1 MLTIASL
8 LVLAALIWGSF
19 NLWISPEGLIGKS
32 TAEPEKSHEFKQMLV
47 PIADVSSSDLL
58 LDISENSTRHIQG
71 SIVIP
76 YDNFMRDGKFM
87 SVPEIT
93 QILGDAGISR
103 NDSIVIYGE
112 CMPCGGGPAPATFVY
127 FMMKVLGHENVRVLD
142 GTIEDW
148 AAAGRP
154 MASQSMIRPSVDYT
168 PIFTADPMASY
179 DYVKSGKARIVDARS
194 PHEFNLSTIPG
205 AINIPSDSVVLNG
218 TIKDEIALQEV
229 FANLSKDE
237 PVVVFTSTGIKASVV
252 WFSLK
257 MLGYDAKLYSWQDWL
272 TNQVDNGVDKGVSLQ
287 GTEEP

>member
-8 LVLAALIWGSF
+8 LVLAALFWGSF
-19 NLWISPEGLIGKS
+19 NLWVSSDELIGKS

-47 PIADVSSSDLL
+47 PVADVSSSDLL

-71 SIVIP
+71 SIAIP

-93 QILGDAGISR
+93 QILGDAGISK

-127 FMMKVLGHENVRVLD
+127 FMMKVLGHERVRVLD

-154 MASQSMIRPSVDYT
+154 IASQSMIRPSVNYT
-168 PIFTADPMASY
+168 PMFTADLMASY
-179 DYVKSGKARIVDARS
+179 GYVKSGKARIVDARS
-194 PHEFNLSTIPG
+194 SHEFNLSTIPG
-205 AINIPSDSVVLNG
+205 AINIPSDSVVFNG
-218 TIKDEIALQEV
+218 TIKKETALKEV

-252 WFSLK
+252 WFSLE

-272 TNQVDNGVDKGVSLQ
+272 ANQANEGISVETLEG
-287 GTEEP
+287 P

>member
-19 NLWISPEGLIGKS
+19 NLWVSSDGLIGKS
-32 TAEPEKSHEFKQMLV
+32 SAAQEKSSEFKQMLV
-47 PIADVSSSDLL
+47 PVADVSSSDLL

-71 SIVIP
+71 SIAIP

-127 FMMKVLGHENVRVLD
+127 FMMKVLGHERVRVLD

-154 MASQSMIRPSVDYT
+154 IASQSMIRPSVNYT
-168 PIFTADPMASY
+168 PMFTADPMASY

-194 PHEFNLSTIPG
+194 SHEFNLSTIPG
-205 AINIPSDSVVLNG
+205 AINIPSDSVVFNG
-218 TIKDEIALQEV
+218 TIKDEIALKEV

-237 PVVVFTSTGIKASVV
+237 TVVVFTSTGIKASVV

-272 TNQVDNGVDKGVSLQ
+272 SNQANEGISVETLEG
-287 GTEEP
+287 P

>member
-19 NLWISPEGLIGKS
+19 NLWVSPEGLIGKS
-32 TAEPEKSHEFKQMLV
+32 TAAPEKSPEFKQMLV

-71 SIVIP
+71 SIAIP

-127 FMMKVLGHENVRVLD
+127 FMMKVLGHERVRVLD

-154 MASQSMIRPSVDYT
+154 IASQSMIRPSVNYT

-194 PHEFNLSTIPG
+194 SHEFNLSTIPG
-205 AINIPSDSVVLNG
+205 AINIPSDSVVFNG
-218 TIKDEIALQEV
+218 TIKDETALKEV

-272 TNQVDNGVDKGVSLQ
+272 ANQANEGISLETLE
-287 GTEEP
+287 GP

>member
-19 NLWISPEGLIGKS
+19 NLWFSSDGLIGKS
-32 TAEPEKSHEFKQMLV
+32 TAAQERSPEFKQMLV
-47 PIADVSSSDLL
+47 PVADVSSSDLL

-71 SIVIP
+71 SIAIP

-127 FMMKVLGHENVRVLD
+127 FMMKVLGHERVRVLD

-154 MASQSMIRPSVDYT
+154 IASQSIIRPSVNYT
-168 PIFTADPMASY
+168 PMFTADPMASY

-194 PHEFNLSTIPG
+194 SHEFNLSTIPG
-205 AINIPSDSVVLNG
+205 AINIPSDSVVFNG
-218 TIKDEIALQEV
+218 TIKKETALKEV

-237 PVVVFTSTGIKASVV
+237 TVVVFTSTGIKASVV

-272 TNQVDNGVDKGVSLQ
+272 ANQANEGISVETLEG
-287 GTEEP
+287 P